1 MLLRSA
7 TVRDLDRL
15 TARVFDTATRTS
27 GCRLDAYRDGETFF
41 IDIDLPGVDP
51 ASIDVT
57 VDRKVLTVRAER
69 HRPERDGLRLVVAER
84 SMGTFTRQVFLSDT
98 LDTDRLEARYD
109 NGVLTLSIPVI
120 EKATARKFE
129 VNAGTPAADLPA
141 AA

>member
-1 MLLRSA
+1 MLPRTA

-15 TARVFDTATRTS
+15 TARVFDSATRSS
-27 GCRLDAYRDGETFF
+27 GARLDAYRDGDTFV

-69 HRPERDGLRLVVAER
+69 KRPQREGLQLVVAER
-84 SMGTFTRQVFLSDT
+84 PMGTFSRQVFLSDT
-98 LDTDRLEARYD
+98 LDTDRLDARYD
-109 NGVLTLSIPVI
+109 NGVLTLTIPVT
-120 EKATARKFE
+120 EKAKPRKFE
-129 VNAGTPAADLPA
+129 ISTGDQELA

>member
-15 TARVFDTATRTS
+15 TARVFDSATRNS
-27 GCRLDAYRDGETFF
+27 GARLDAYRIDDTFY

-69 HRPERDGLRLVVAER
+69 RRPDQEGLRMLVAER
-84 SMGTFTRQVFLSDT
+84 PTGTITRQVFLSET

-120 EKATARKFE
+120 EQAKPRKIA
-129 VNAGTPAADLPA
+129 VAV
-141 AA
+141 

>member
-15 TARVFDTATRTS
+15 TARVFDTATRNS
-27 GCRLDAYRDGETFF
+27 GARLDAYRIDDTFY

-69 HRPERDGLRLVVAER
+69 KRTERRG
-84 SMGTFTRQVFLSDT
+84 
-98 LDTDRLEARYD
+98 
-109 NGVLTLSIPVI
+109 
-120 EKATARKFE
+120 
-129 VNAGTPAADLPA
+129 PAACSSPSADGHGQPPGASSPTRWTPTASRPA
-141 AA
+141 TRTAC

>member
-7 TVRDLDRL
+7 TARDLDRL
-15 TARVFDTATRTS
+15 TARVFDTATRSS
-27 GCRLDAYRDGETFF
+27 GARLDAYRIDDTFY

-57 VDRKVLTVRAER
+57 VDHRVLTVKAER
-69 HRPERDGLRLVVAER
+69 KRPQREGLQLLVAER
-84 SMGTFTRQVFLSDT
+84 PTGTVTRQVFLSEN

-120 EKATARKFE
+120 EQAKPRKIE
-129 VNAGTPAADLPA
+129 VTGALAA
-141 AA
+141 